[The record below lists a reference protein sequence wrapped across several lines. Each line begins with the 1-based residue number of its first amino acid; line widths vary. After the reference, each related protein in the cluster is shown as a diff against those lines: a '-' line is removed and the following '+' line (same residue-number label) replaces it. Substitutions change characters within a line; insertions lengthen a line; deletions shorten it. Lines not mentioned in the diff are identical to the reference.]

1 MEFISLSDFYH
12 LDVFSA
18 IPADRTTYSVQK
30 SWLINVLKNHISKY
44 NKPPT
49 YPVVIWFSL

>member
-1 MEFISLSDFYH
+1 MDFISLSDLYH

-18 IPADRTTYSVQK
+18 IPADRKTYSVQK
-30 SWLINVLKNHISKY
+30 SWLIKVLKNYSTKD

-49 YPVVIWFSL
+49 YPVVIWFSP